1 LKDYACYDVRDCSV
15 SDPPMPVPI
24 GPASTDAEPNEPIV
38 HRDYCLSTGDME
50 SVMKARKPLRQR
62 ALVEARRL
70 VDTLSR
76 PKVMFTLSSS
86 GYCAIH
92 SLVIHDFSIYAFSG
106 SLVFGAIAA
115 IVVTWF
121 SNRLSSSST

>member
-1 LKDYACYDVRDCSV
+1 
-15 SDPPMPVPI
+15 M
-24 GPASTDAEPNEPIV
+24 
-38 HRDYCLSTGDME
+38 GDME
-50 SVMKARKPLRQR
+50 SVMKTRNPLRQR
-62 ALVEARRL
+62 ALVEATRL

-76 PKVMFTLSSS
+76 PKVIFTLSSS

-92 SLVIHDFSIYAFSG
+92 SLVIHDFSIYVFSG